1 MLTSSGHDVT
11 GWPPRGRRASQRAFP
26 GPNAPPEWPK
36 TSGEPFGESLIF
48 GPKTENLKIFGIS
61 LGRHTGPLR
70 ADGVAV
76 RRLRARHRPVRCGIR
91 PCGIRAMFI
100 YVPNTFQHTQEA
112 SATAR
117 ERSGGAQAAPRGW
130 IKICRSSLD
139 IRPFKKTQAYIQDPA
154 HVGGRLEMGRLG
166 GGSQG

>member
-1 MLTSSGHDVT
+1 MLEGVWNINKHRADATRVYHTSQVDAEVVSG
-11 GWPPRGRRASQRAFP
+11 
-26 GPNAPPEWPK
+26 PPEWPK
-36 TSGEPFGESLIF
+36 TSGEPFGESLFF
-48 GPKTENLKIFGIS
+48 GPKTEILKIFGIS

-117 ERSGGAQAAPRGW
+117 ERGGSAQAAPEG
-130 IKICRSSLD
+130 
-139 IRPFKKTQAYIQDPA
+139 
-154 HVGGRLEMGRLG
+154 V
-166 GGSQG
+166 SQNMS